1 MDERK
6 GERILSAD
14 LEKYMK
20 MLASVGEK
28 EVMVYWFEDEEQNFL
43 YGFEEEIE
51 FHLFPGLTVKLMQN

>member
-1 MDERK
+1 M
-6 GERILSAD
+6 SAD

-20 MLASVGEK
+20 ILASVGEK